1 MTPNQYEKKIK
12 KLLSLIETKEAE
24 IKKQKDLIDR
34 LIQHLNTLINMP
46 CA

>member
-1 MTPNQYEKKIK
+1 MTPSQYEKKIK
-12 KLLSLIETKEAE
+12 RLLSLIETKEAE

-34 LIQHLNTLINMP
+34 LIQHLHTLINMP